1 MKFSITICE
10 SFDLDTHSEMSVSVS
25 FLTTCIALISGWLL
39 IASPFSAIACV
50 MFSDMILYT
59 FSMSR

>member
-10 SFDLDTHSEMSVSVS
+10 SFDLDTHSEMRVSVS
-25 FLTTCIALISGWLL
+25 FLTTCMALISGWLL
-39 IASPFSAIACV
+39 MARPLRAIACV

-59 FSMSR
+59 FSISR